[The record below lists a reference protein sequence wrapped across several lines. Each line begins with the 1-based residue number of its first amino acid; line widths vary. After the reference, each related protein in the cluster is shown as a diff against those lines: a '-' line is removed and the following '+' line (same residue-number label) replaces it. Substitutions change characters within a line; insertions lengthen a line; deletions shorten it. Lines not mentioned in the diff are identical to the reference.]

1 MQRDSSY
8 IQSNI
13 IEKDNKFFTKEKTI
27 IEFPKWYADKDLME
41 IVNNEYYIYGIFAIK
56 MNNKYSVSIIP
67 TLINTTPIVIKE
79 TQVNDTEY
87 YQFIYN
93 KNDCIINSKSVVKKE
108 LLSYNMFENFFIRA
122 KVPWFLEYED
132 LIKIMDNLNKYAK
145 SPLGD
150 NYLATELVTS
160 FIARSKKDLKT
171 FYRLALNEDVE
182 YIDLLNPYY
191 ANLNTVAHLAG
202 GYFQENLVSAILN
215 KEKEPSKLENLVRK

>member
-1 MQRDSSY
+1 MKRDSLY

-41 IVNNEYYIYGIFAIK
+41 IIDNEYYIYGIFAIK
-56 MNNKYSVSIIP
+56 INNKYSVSIIP
-67 TLINTTPIVIKE
+67 TMINTTPIIIKE
-79 TQVNDTEY
+79 IKINEIDY

-93 KNDCIINSKSVVKKE
+93 KNNCIINNKSVVKKE

-122 KVPWFLEYED
+122 KIPWFLEYKD

-150 NYLATELVTS
+150 NYLASELVIS
-160 FIARSKKDLKT
+160 FIARSKKNLKT
-171 FYRLALNEDVE
+171 FYRLDLKNDIE
-182 YIDLLNPYY
+182 YVDLLNPYY
-191 ANLNTVAHLAG
+191 SSLNTVAHLAG
-202 GYFQENLVSAILN
+202 GYFQENLVSAILD
-215 KEKEPSKLENLVRK
+215 KEKETSKLEELVRK